1 MIVKMNN
8 KFSIEVTDNDD
19 WRYERLHI
27 VIGYLYAMDSSSVDM
42 IDGIKDEKGYLMV
55 NWKKQ
60 PLPSMIENCKDIWCS
75 PLCNEPSENIEH
87 YVNGKKI

>member
-1 MIVKMNN
+1 MNN

-55 NWKKQ
+55 NWKYGV
-60 PLPSMIENCKDIWCS
+60 L
-75 PLCNEPSENIEH
+75 H
-87 YVNGKKI
+87 YVMNLLKI